1 MRIWTGG
8 WTHEL
13 REQTMQGRKDVDRMG
28 RIRRRRRSGQE
39 KEEEIVV
46 NDNSIKINYFV
57 FY

>member
-1 MRIWTGG
+1 MTGG

-13 REQTMQGRKDVDRMG
+13 REQIMQGRKDVDRMG

-39 KEEEIVV
+39 EEEEIVV